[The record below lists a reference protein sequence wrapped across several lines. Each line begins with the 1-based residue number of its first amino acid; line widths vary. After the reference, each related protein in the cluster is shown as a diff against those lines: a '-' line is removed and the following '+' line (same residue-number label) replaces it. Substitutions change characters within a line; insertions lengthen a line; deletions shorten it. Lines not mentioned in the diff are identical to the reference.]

1 MEPRTPQLYR
11 AHVREIVGRI
21 VLRQTKKAELEA
33 ATAAELCCVFC
44 AASQAYGLQSDAVAA
59 YQKLFNQVFPD
70 AIIAGDLVIQE
81 SYPGR
86 ADEMITELR
95 RKFQQPRRG

>member
-1 MEPRTPQLYR
+1 MLQRV
-11 AHVREIVGRI
+11 VRG
-21 VLRQTKKAELEA
+21 QTKKKELEA

-44 AASQAYGLQSDAVAA
+44 NVSQVHPLQSDAVAA

-70 AIIAGDLVIQE
+70 ALSVDEVVIQE

-86 ADEMITELR
+86 ADEIIAKLR
-95 RKFQQPRRG
+95 RKFQQPRRPGKIPP